1 MKIIP
6 SKNKVLI
13 RPINPGNEKTG
24 IGLILIGNRKKK
36 NNKAEIIAVSKESK
50 LKIGTKIVFIEQL
63 QQKVEKIDD
72 SSVLTFLI
80 INEDD
85 IVATFEE

>member
-13 RPINPGNEKTG
+13 KLIRSENEKTD
-24 IGLILIGNRKKK
+24 IGLILIGSRKKK
-36 NNKAEIIAVSKESK
+36 SNRAEIIAVSKESK
-50 LKIGTKIVFIEQL
+50 FKIGTKIVFIDQL

-72 SSVLTFLI
+72 SSALTFLI

-85 IVATFEE
+85 IVATLEE